1 MQLESNGFFHLAYC
15 TNIHP
20 GNGWD
25 EVFENLQAYAPQLKA
40 RLAPEQPFALGL
52 RLSALESE
60 QLLAGGRL
68 EAFKNFLADENLYVC
83 LINGFV
89 FGSFHKTVVKES
101 VFAPDWQTGE
111 RVDYTLRLVEILRQ
125 LLPEHL
131 DGGIST
137 LPLSY
142 KKWVN
147 ADDNAVW
154 EKITENIVQ
163 VVEALVKVRQAENRL
178 IHLDIEPE
186 PDGLVETSAE
196 LASFYQNWLLPVGG
210 KMLADRLPT
219 TIEEARRLLLNH
231 VQVCLDTCHFAVE
244 YEDFRAALER
254 FERVGIGIGRVQIS
268 SALKIEL
275 PDEPHRRTE
284 LAAQL
289 ESFAE
294 SCYLHQVV
302 EQKHDG
308 TRRQYSD
315 LAKALP
321 MIHEKSAK
329 QWRVHFHVPLFV
341 ERYAA
346 FGSTQTDIR
355 RVFEL
360 LGEKRFTR
368 HLEIETYTW
377 DVLPPNLK
385 LDLVESI
392 CREHNWVRDE
402 LSKLNYA

>member
-68 EAFKNFLADENLYVC
+68 EAFKNFLAGENLYVC

-111 RVDYTLRLVEILRQ
+111 RVDYTLQIVEILRQ

-163 VVEALVKVRQAENRL
+163 VVEALIKVRQVDNRL

-219 TIEEARRLLLNH
+219 TIEEARRLLLEH

-244 YEDFRAALER
+244 YEDFAAALKR
-254 FERVGIGIGRVQIS
+254 FAHLGIKVGRVQIS
-268 SALKIEL
+268 SALKVTL
-275 PDEPHRRTE
+275 PQEPHLRAE
-284 LAAQL
+284 LAEQL
-289 ESFAE
+289 AAFAE
-294 SCYLHQVV
+294 SSYLHQVI
-302 EQKHDG
+302 EQRTDG
-308 TRRQYSD
+308 SRRQYSD
-315 LAKALP
+315 LANALP
-321 MIHEKSAK
+321 SIHEPSAQ
-329 QWRVHFHVPLFV
+329 QWRIHFHVPLFV
-341 ERYAA
+341 EEYANL
-346 FGSTQTDIR
+346 GSTQPEIR
-355 RVFEL
+355 NIFEL
-360 LGEKRFTR
+360 LRAERFTR

-377 DVLPPNLK
+377 DVLPPNLRGN
-385 LDLVESI
+385 LLESI
-392 CREHNWVRDE
+392 CREYKWVREEFGKFND
-402 LSKLNYA
+402 A